1 MSFFLETLLGGLMA
15 GMLYA
20 LVALGFVLIYKASG
34 VFNFAQGAMVLFAAL
49 AMARFSE
56 WFGAWF
62 TALGVS
68 NFVAIN
74 LLAFVAAGGV
84 MFAVAWV
91 IERLVLRHLVNQE
104 GTTLLMATLGITYFL
119 EGLGQSLFGSSIY
132 KIDIGMPKDPVMILE
147 STFQGGIL
155 INKEDFY
162 AAIIAAVLVA
172 LLSLFFQKTA
182 TGRALRAVADDHQ
195 AAQSIGIPL
204 NRIWVIV
211 WCVAGVVALVAG
223 MIWGSKLGVQ
233 FSLTT
238 VALRALPVVILGGLT
253 SVPGAIVGGLIIGV
267 GEKLSEVYLGPFV
280 GGGIEIWF
288 AYVLALGFL
297 LVRPQG
303 LFGEKII
310 DRV

>member
-1 MSFFLETLLGGLMA
+1 MGFFLETLLGGLMA
-15 GMLYA
+15 GMLYS
-20 LVALGFVLIYKASG
+20 LVALGFVLIFKASG

-49 AMARFSE
+49 AMARFSQ
-56 WFGAWF
+56 WIPQWTGISSLILANLIAFLIAGMIM
-62 TALGVS
+62 
-68 NFVAIN
+68 FV
-74 LLAFVAAGGV
+74 
-84 MFAVAWV
+84 VAWL

-104 GTTLLMATLGITYFL
+104 GTTLLMATIGIAYLL
-119 EGLGQSLFGSSIY
+119 EGVGQSVFGGNIY
-132 KIDIGMPKDPVMILE
+132 KIDIGMPKDPVFALE
-147 STFQGGIL
+147 SVFPGGIL
-155 INKEDFY
+155 INKEDLY
-162 AAIIAAVLVA
+162 AAVIAAVLVA
-172 LLSLFFQKTA
+172 LLSVFFQKTA

-233 FSLTT
+233 FSLATL
-238 VALRALPVVILGGLT
+238 ALRALPVVILGGLT
-253 SVPGAIVGGLIIGV
+253 SVPGAIIGGLIIGV
-267 GEKLSEVYLGPFV
+267 GEKLSEVYLGHFV

>member
-1 MSFFLETLLGGLMA
+1 MAFFLETLLGGLMA
-15 GMLYA
+15 GMLYS

-49 AMARFSE
+49 AMARFAE
-56 WFGAWF
+56 WIPLYAGI
-62 TALGVS
+62 S
-68 NFVAIN
+68 NPVIAN
-74 LLAFVAAGGV
+74 LLAFVGAGIL
-84 MFAVAWV
+84 MFGVAWL
-91 IERLVLRHLVNQE
+91 IERLALRHLVNQE
-104 GTTLLMATLGITYFL
+104 GTTLLMATLGISYFL
-119 EGLGQSLFGSSIY
+119 DGLGQTIFGSDIY
-132 KIDIGMPKDPVMILE
+132 KIDIGMPKEPIMAFE
-147 STFQGGIL
+147 SLFEGGIL
-155 INKEDFY
+155 INKEDLY
-162 AAIIAAVLVA
+162 AAVIAAVLVG
-172 LLSLFFQKTA
+172 LLTVFFQKTV

-233 FSLTT
+233 FSLTS

-253 SVPGAIVGGLIIGV
+253 SVPGAIIGGLIIGV
-267 GEKLSEVYLGPFV
+267 GEKLSEVFLGPYV

-288 AYVLALGFL
+288 AYVLALLFL
-297 LVRPQG
+297 LYRPQG